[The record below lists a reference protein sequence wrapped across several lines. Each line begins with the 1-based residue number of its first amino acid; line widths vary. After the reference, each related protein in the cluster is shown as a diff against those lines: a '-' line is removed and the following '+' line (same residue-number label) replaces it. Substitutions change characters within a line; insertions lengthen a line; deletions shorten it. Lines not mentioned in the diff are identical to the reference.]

1 VTRRFMLKPDPMRY
15 SRALPTR
22 ISGPEWIEPDFAE
35 NETAESS
42 DVLAF
47 HHLEELS
54 ADLALDLRLHEILEH
69 ALLSTAATGAVI
81 ALASGDEMVCRA
93 TWGEKAPSV
102 GAFVNTRSGLSGLCV
117 QTREIQRCDDAL
129 TDPRVNADVCRALD
143 IRSLVVLPIL
153 EDAKLWGIFEIFSSG
168 PCAFSDADSE
178 MLQDLGGRV
187 SQTVREAVEG
197 RSLTAVLDPWMA
209 PPEADPEPSESTSR
223 EALAHEITVRENLAR
238 ENRSEQVLG
247 SELRNPSP
255 RLPDYYT
262 GLLTAAVIILAVL
275 LGWMV
280 GRVGR
285 STAMHPAENQFPV
298 NPGEVQAA
306 VQVIP
311 QTAPTARAGE
321 PAASV
326 KSQIPALVP
335 APAPKPIPRAKPEA
349 AEPSDG
355 LVVYEQGK
363 VVFRMAPSPKPSASG
378 SDTGP
383 VEPAVARQSDSAGDN
398 VPVFP
403 SASDSYLL
411 ERVDPE
417 YPDEA
422 KQHHIQGPVVL
433 NALVGIGGAVRELK
447 VISGDPMLVKAAT
460 DAVRQWRFQPHR
472 LQGRLVEFET
482 RITVNF
488 ELP

>member
-1 VTRRFMLKPDPMRY
+1 MTRRFMLKPDPMRY

-187 SQTVREAVEG
+187 SQPCGKRWRVE
-197 RSLTAVLDPWMA
+197 V
-209 PPEADPEPSESTSR
+209 
-223 EALAHEITVRENLAR
+223 
-238 ENRSEQVLG
+238 
-247 SELRNPSP
+247 
-255 RLPDYYT
+255 
-262 GLLTAAVIILAVL
+262 
-275 LGWMV
+275 
-280 GRVGR
+280 
-285 STAMHPAENQFPV
+285 
-298 NPGEVQAA
+298 
-306 VQVIP
+306 
-311 QTAPTARAGE
+311 
-321 PAASV
+321 
-326 KSQIPALVP
+326 
-335 APAPKPIPRAKPEA
+335 
-349 AEPSDG
+349 
-355 LVVYEQGK
+355 
-363 VVFRMAPSPKPSASG
+363 
-378 SDTGP
+378 
-383 VEPAVARQSDSAGDN
+383 
-398 VPVFP
+398 
-403 SASDSYLL
+403 
-411 ERVDPE
+411 
-417 YPDEA
+417 
-422 KQHHIQGPVVL
+422 
-433 NALVGIGGAVRELK
+433 
-447 VISGDPMLVKAAT
+447 
-460 DAVRQWRFQPHR
+460 
-472 LQGRLVEFET
+472 
-482 RITVNF
+482 
-488 ELP
+488 